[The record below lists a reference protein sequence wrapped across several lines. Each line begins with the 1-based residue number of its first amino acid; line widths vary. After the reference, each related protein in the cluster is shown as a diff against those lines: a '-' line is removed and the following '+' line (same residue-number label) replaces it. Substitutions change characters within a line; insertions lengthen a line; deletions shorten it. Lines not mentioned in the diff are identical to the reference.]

1 MPAFSTVLPLIF
13 AHFSVLTS
21 NETALFFWTFFNVQ
35 YLKIRRGKGQVRS
48 DGSRYAVPLIVTKPR
63 KYAPAS
69 ATKEQAL
76 PKTKPLLI
84 TGAHDSG
91 KTRWLTR
98 LFDEA
103 QSIWGPKSKAQSKG
117 EPLWLSA
124 LRPLSAWSDNK
135 NIANWWEKAE
145 KNSEHIPFNKLPM
158 WRRSEILPLYVEE
171 TKAVLFIDDAHKL
184 TGRKLQI
191 ARECVL
197 TSTNLRNS
205 QRAKSRESPPTCATI
220 VLRRQ
225 TEIIRLDSEVAYD
238 ATNILVMW
246 ISYWLVAAVLI
257 GFWEAAL
264 VLGGI
269 KAARFWPPRCS
280 F

>member
-1 MPAFSTVLPLIF
+1 MHAFSTVLPLIF
-13 AHFSVLTS
+13 AHFSVLIS

-135 NIANWWEKAE
+135 NIANWWEKSE

-158 WRRSEILPLYVEE
+158 WRRSETLPLYIEE

-197 TSTNLRNS
+197 AARIFVIAASEEQRIAPNLR
-205 QRAKSRESPPTCATI
+205 TI

-225 TEIIRLDSEVAYD
+225 TEIISLDSEVAYD
-238 ATNILVMW
+238 ATNILVW
-246 ISYWLVAAVLI
+246 ITILGCLLIDFWQGAVAI
-257 GFWEAAL
+257 
-264 VLGGI
+264 GGI
-269 KAARFWPPRCS
+269 KALGYGRRAARPD
-280 F
+280 